1 MSLNKTVSTFE
12 TFMNNNKMKRK
23 ILKMNNDLTNNENSN
38 QNINNNIH
46 INTNI
51 NNNNNNLLSPKK
63 NINDIKHN
71 NKKKHFTNLNS
82 PPAFHNKIVKNEPMF
97 KNEISA
103 ISPNMYPTKRK
114 EVYLSDIM
122 QTKYSFGYFNKL
134 QRENDNVL
142 TTTNNDINYQ
152 NEDEVSKYMKG
163 FKYKMTQPIRPLKLV
178 KPSFMFK

>member
-1 MSLNKTVSTFE
+1 
-12 TFMNNNKMKRK
+12 
-23 ILKMNNDLTNNENSN
+23 MNNDLTNNENSN
-38 QNINNNIH
+38 QNINNNNNIH
-46 INTNI
+46 TSINNNI

-63 NINDIKHN
+63 NINDIKHNN

-97 KNEISA
+97 KNEINA
-103 ISPNMYPTKRK
+103 ISPNMYPIKRK

-142 TTTNNDINYQ
+142 TTTNNNNMNCQ

-163 FKYKMTQPIRPLKLV
+163 FKYKMDQPIRPLKLV